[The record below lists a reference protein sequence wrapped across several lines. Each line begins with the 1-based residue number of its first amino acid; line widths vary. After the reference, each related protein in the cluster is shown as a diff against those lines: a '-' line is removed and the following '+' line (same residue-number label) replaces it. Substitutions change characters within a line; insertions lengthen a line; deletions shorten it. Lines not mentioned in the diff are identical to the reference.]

1 MELVETFNTTLN
13 DFIGNLKRC
22 FPENTEKLSV
32 ITMIQD
38 TRPLQQFMKCVVNNT
53 DKISSKDPTL
63 FDTPFVCISDLD
75 LSIIIKSSENNNNT
89 EAIWKFLQTLTLIG
103 TTVRSKSANL
113 EDFFQQFEDENFM
126 NGNEGIQEQMMNM
139 VQKLMEQ
146 TQDIDIEELDKS
158 GSDTDSDTE
167 KDTANDTQK
176 QQEEYENMFKD
187 TKIGTLAKEI
197 AEDIDMSAFDMS
209 DMQSPDVSAVMQK
222 LVGGGG
228 LKNLVKTVADKLK
241 NKMESGD
248 INQEELIGE
257 VHEMMEKMQ
266 SDKKFKKMFKSKDVQ
281 GIFKE
286 FMKQKGEEVNDDD
299 DFSALEEM
307 CGKELKK
314 GKIPTNLPPPGMRGG
329 RRGHGVRNRLR
340 RKLEA
345 KNRDKNSSI
354 NQTGLETRNA
364 QSQVPQSVQEHVN
377 TVKDKKSD
385 ILNDL
390 EYKLQNKN
398 FEIVPDNQVISD
410 EDIFE
415 VMARSG
421 PDGKKNQSSHI

>member
-22 FPENTEKLSV
+22 FPENTENLSL
-32 ITMIQD
+32 ITMMQD
-38 TRPLQQFMKCVVNNT
+38 TRPLQKFMKCVANNT
-53 DKISSKDPTL
+53 DKISNKDLTL
-63 FDTPFVCISDLD
+63 FDTPFVCISDID
-75 LSIIIKSSENNNNT
+75 LSIIVKNSDNNNNT
-89 EAIWKFLQTLTLIG
+89 DAIWKFLQTLTLIG

-113 EDFFQQFEDENFM
+113 EDFFQQFEDETFM

-139 VQKLMEQ
+139 VQKLMEE

-158 GSDTDSDTE
+158 DSDTE
-167 KDTANDTQK
+167 KDTTDDTKK

-187 TKIGTLAKEI
+187 TKIGSLAKEI

-241 NKMESGD
+241 KKMESGD

-354 NQTGLETRNA
+354 NQTGLETRNG
-364 QSQVPQSVQEHVN
+364 QSQVPQSLQEQVN
-377 TVKDKKSD
+377 PANID
-385 ILNDL
+385 
-390 EYKLQNKN
+390 
-398 FEIVPDNQVISD
+398 
-410 EDIFE
+410 
-415 VMARSG
+415 
-421 PDGKKNQSSHI
+421 

>member
-22 FPENTEKLSV
+22 FPENTENLSL
-32 ITMIQD
+32 ITMMQD
-38 TRPLQQFMKCVVNNT
+38 TRPLQKFMKCVANNT
-53 DKISSKDPTL
+53 DKISNKDPTL
-63 FDTPFVCISDLD
+63 FDTPFVCISDID
-75 LSIIIKSSENNNNT
+75 LSIIVKNSDNNNNT

-139 VQKLMEQ
+139 VQKLMEE

-158 GSDTDSDTE
+158 DSGTDSDTE
-167 KDTANDTQK
+167 KDTNGDTK
-176 QQEEYENMFKD
+176 TQQEEYENMFKD
-187 TKIGTLAKEI
+187 TKIGSLAKEI

-241 NKMESGD
+241 KKMESGD

-345 KNRDKNSSI
+345 KNRNKNSSI
-354 NQTGLETRNA
+354 NQTGLETRNG
-364 QSQVPQSVQEHVN
+364 QSQVPQSLQKQVN

-398 FEIVPDNQVISD
+398 FEVVPDNQVD
-410 EDIFE
+410 YFE

-421 PDGKKNQSSHI
+421 PDGKKN

>member
-22 FPENTEKLSV
+22 FPENTENLSL
-32 ITMIQD
+32 ITMMQD
-38 TRPLQQFMKCVVNNT
+38 TRPLQKFMKCVANNT
-53 DKISSKDPTL
+53 DKISNKDPTL
-63 FDTPFVCISDLD
+63 FDTPFVCISDID
-75 LSIIIKSSENNNNT
+75 LSIIVKNSDNNNNT

-113 EDFFQQFEDENFM
+113 EDFFQQFEDETFM

-139 VQKLMEQ
+139 VQKLMEE

-158 GSDTDSDTE
+158 DSGTDSDTE
-167 KDTANDTQK
+167 KDTTDDTKK

-187 TKIGTLAKEI
+187 TKIGSLAKEI

-241 NKMESGD
+241 KKMESGD

-354 NQTGLETRNA
+354 NQTGLETTNG
-364 QSQVPQSVQEHVN
+364 QS
-377 TVKDKKSD
+377 
-385 ILNDL
+385 
-390 EYKLQNKN
+390 
-398 FEIVPDNQVISD
+398 
-410 EDIFE
+410 
-415 VMARSG
+415 
-421 PDGKKNQSSHI
+421 

>member
-22 FPENTEKLSV
+22 FPENTENLSL
-32 ITMIQD
+32 ITMMQD
-38 TRPLQQFMKCVVNNT
+38 TRPLQKFMKCVANNT
-53 DKISSKDPTL
+53 DKISNKDPTL
-63 FDTPFVCISDLD
+63 FDTPFVCISDID
-75 LSIIIKSSENNNNT
+75 LSIIVKNSDNNNNT
-89 EAIWKFLQTLTLIG
+89 DAIWKFLQTLTLIG

-113 EDFFQQFEDENFM
+113 EDFFQQFEDETFM

-139 VQKLMEQ
+139 VQKLMEE

-158 GSDTDSDTE
+158 DSGTDSDTE
-167 KDTANDTQK
+167 KDTTDDTKK

-187 TKIGTLAKEI
+187 TKIGSLAKEI

-241 NKMESGD
+241 KKMESGD

-354 NQTGLETRNA
+354 NQTGLETRNG
-364 QSQVPQSVQEHVN
+364 QSQVPQSVQKQVN

-398 FEIVPDNQVISD
+398 FEVVPDNQVD
-410 EDIFE
+410 YFE

-421 PDGKKNQSSHI
+421 PDGKKN

>member
-22 FPENTEKLSV
+22 FPENTENLSL
-32 ITMIQD
+32 ITMMQD
-38 TRPLQQFMKCVVNNT
+38 TRPLQKFMKCVANNT
-53 DKISSKDPTL
+53 DKISNKDLTL
-63 FDTPFVCISDLD
+63 FDTPFVCISDID
-75 LSIIIKSSENNNNT
+75 LSIIVKNSDNNNNT
-89 EAIWKFLQTLTLIG
+89 DAIWKFLQTLTLIG

-113 EDFFQQFEDENFM
+113 EDFFQQFEDETFM

-139 VQKLMEQ
+139 VQKLMEE

-158 GSDTDSDTE
+158 DSGTDSDTE
-167 KDTANDTQK
+167 KDTTDTKK

-187 TKIGTLAKEI
+187 TKIGSLAKEI

-241 NKMESGD
+241 KKMESGD

-354 NQTGLETRNA
+354 NQTGLETRNG
-364 QSQVPQSVQEHVN
+364 QSQVPQSVQEQVN
-377 TVKDKKSD
+377 PA
-385 ILNDL
+385 N
-390 EYKLQNKN
+390 N
-398 FEIVPDNQVISD
+398 
-410 EDIFE
+410 
-415 VMARSG
+415 G
-421 PDGKKNQSSHI
+421 